1 MTWSKIQ
8 NFNGTQQEISK
19 IAKAL
24 SHPARVAI
32 LQYLAAQKSCYSGD
46 ISNEIPLSRTTVSQ
60 HLKALKA
67 AGFIDGEV
75 SGLNICY
82 CLNNPMMVKC
92 KCIMESFM
100 NVLNFHQKVECGPT
114 TLTSSTGKKIK
125 K

>member
-1 MTWSKIQ
+1 MTWSKIR
-8 NFNGTQQEISK
+8 NFNEQQQEISK

-32 LQYLAAQKSCYSGD
+32 LQYLAAQRSCFSGD

-60 HLKALKA
+60 HLQALKA

-82 CLNNPMMVKC
+82 CLNTSMMVKC
-92 KCIMESFM
+92 KCILESFM
-100 NVLNFHQKVECGPT
+100 NVLNFHRQVKCKPDP
-114 TLTSSTGKKIK
+114 LTSSTGKKSK

>member
-1 MTWSKIQ
+1 MTWSKTQ
-8 NFNGTQQEISK
+8 NFNGSQQEIAK

-60 HLKALKA
+60 HLRALKA

-82 CLNNPMMVKC
+82 CLNSPMMIKC
-92 KCIMESFM
+92 KCIIESFLDE
-100 NVLNFHQKVECGPT
+100 LNQHENTDCQNRK
-114 TLTSSTGKKIK
+114 
-125 K
+125 